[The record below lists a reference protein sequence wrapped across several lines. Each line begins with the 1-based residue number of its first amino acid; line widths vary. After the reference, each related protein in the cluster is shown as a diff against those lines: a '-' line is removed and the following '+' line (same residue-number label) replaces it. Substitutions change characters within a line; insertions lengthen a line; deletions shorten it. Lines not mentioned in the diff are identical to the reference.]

1 MRSPTVK
8 NATRTAAKTA
18 AGDNLRLKPE
28 FNRLLTDL
36 ERIKEISS
44 GIIYMID
51 VEGRFTFINRAVEDL
66 LHYTPE
72 ELIGQHFST
81 IVLPMEIQRI
91 SREFVLPHYKG
102 QLTGPDLAPKL
113 FNERRTHNRKTRNL
127 EIQLVAKENRESKI
141 LIGDITGILSS
152 EGAYSPAPEK
162 SNTGN
167 REPVFIGSQGIIY
180 DITRYKEIENE
191 KTALEEHLLEV
202 ERLSAVGRFG
212 GNIAHELN
220 NKMSTIIGFADIVK
234 KKYAAGNPDL
244 AGCLNSIIDTTQSAG
259 ELSGRLLEF
268 IQDPSYAMAQVDLDA
283 IIQRMAKL
291 LRHIIAKQLQ
301 VTYHC
306 HAKTSVITGNATEL
320 QNALLNL
327 IMRLSDLMTDTG
339 DIMLALRSITIDQ
352 NFIEKHSLV
361 GNYGEYLV
369 ITLICSGIGDE
380 SAACTQFF
388 NILMNS
394 DRIADSAKSGLAT
407 VHQCL
412 KGHRGF
418 LEVVR
423 EQGKGTRIDLYF
435 PAKGYQD
442 KG

>member
-1 MRSPTVK
+1 MRSPAIK
-8 NATRTAAKTA
+8 NAIRGAAKTA
-18 AGDNLRLKPE
+18 SAADPRITSGFK
-28 FNRLLTDL
+28 RLLADI

-51 VEGRFTFINRAVEDL
+51 AEGRFTFINRAVEDL
-66 LHYTPE
+66 LHYKPE

-81 IVLPMEIQRI
+81 ILLPMEIQRI
-91 SREFVLPHYKG
+91 SRDFVLPHYKG
-102 QLTGPDLAPKL
+102 QVTGPDSAPKL
-113 FNERRTHNRKTRNL
+113 FDERRTHNRKTRNL
-127 EIQLVAKENRESKI
+127 EIQLVAKENRESKVMV
-141 LIGDITGILSS
+141 GDVTGILSS
-152 EGAYSPAPEK
+152 EGTYSLVPAK
-162 SNTGN
+162 SHAWNL
-167 REPVFIGSQGIIY
+167 EPVFIGSQGIIY

-191 KTALEEHLLEV
+191 KMALEEHLLEV

-244 AGCLNSIIDTTQSAG
+244 AECINSIIATTQSAG

-268 IQDPSYAMAQVDLDA
+268 IQDPSYSMVRVDLDA
-283 IIQRMAKL
+283 IIQRMVKL
-291 LRHIIAKQLQ
+291 LRHIIASQLQ

-306 HAKTSVITGNATEL
+306 HTTTKTITGNATEV

-327 IMRLSDLMTDTG
+327 VMRLSDLMTDAG

-352 NFIEKHSLV
+352 AFIEKHSLV

-369 ITLICSGIGDE
+369 ITLICTGIGDE
-380 SAACTQFF
+380 SVTCAQFF
-388 NILMNS
+388 NTLLNS
-394 DRIADSAKSGLAT
+394 SRIADAAKSGVAT

-412 KGHRGF
+412 KAHRGF

-435 PAKGYQD
+435 PANGYHD